1 MLYKKITNFFIINI
15 IFFISSSSC
24 GPFITNVEYPNRDFK
39 TTKRSKIAINLQGDI
54 FILNK
59 GADKNEWI
67 EDFGKFNAL
76 NFWKRILSN
85 TKPEILI
92 DVLFRNSQ
100 LEFLRNE
107 QINPFDVML
116 HIVQNLCFFAEMLAW
131 KNVFFNSHKQFPT
144 FFDDAAKAN
153 NQKIQV
159 LLETARCYSYL
170 ADFLQISNLENRA
183 PKMRTK
189 AYLGVWGPIFMI
201 KQAAN
206 FYSKYIVQVM
216 PYLNKVT
223 SHKDYQL
230 MLKQVSLNS
239 MDAQY
244 MHNILAEAPEFGV
257 EQINIE
263 LITSAL
269 EQIEAALG
277 IRQRNTKR
285 PKFTKKS
292 TLTKSFSKKISPR
305 AHSWLKK
312 FAHFIYKMKSS

>member
-15 IFFISSSSC
+15 IFFISSSNC
-24 GPFITNVEYPNRDFK
+24 APFITNVEYPNRDFK

-59 GADKNEWI
+59 GSDKNEWV

-76 NFWKRILSN
+76 NFWKRILGN

-107 QINPFDVML
+107 QTDPFDVML
-116 HIVQNLCFFAEMLAW
+116 RIVQNLCFFTEMLAW
-131 KNVFFNSHKQFPT
+131 KKVFFDSQWLFPT
-144 FFDDAAKAN
+144 FFDDAAKGG
-153 NQKIQV
+153 NQKICI
-159 LLETARCYSYL
+159 LLETARCYAYM
-170 ADFLQISNLENRA
+170 ADFLHISNLERRA
-183 PKMRTK
+183 SRLRTK
-189 AYLGVWGPIFMI
+189 AHLSVWGPIFMI
-201 KQAAN
+201 KQAAG
-206 FYSKYIVQVM
+206 FYSKYIMQVM
-216 PYLNKVT
+216 AHLNKVA

-244 MHNILAEAPEFGV
+244 MHNILAEAPESGV

-269 EQIEAALG
+269 EQIETALG
-277 IRQRNTKR
+277 IRQRNTKKS
-285 PKFTKKS
+285 KFTKKS
-292 TLTKSFSKKISPR
+292 ALTKSFSKKISPR
-305 AHSWLKK
+305 THSWLKK
-312 FAHFIYKMKSS
+312 FAHFIYKIKGS